1 MTLPETLNLIGRLGV
16 AFYFL
21 WSVPFNIG
29 ARGHHFAEFKRIGAP
44 AGPLLFWIGIAASLA
59 GSLLFLYTPTAWV
72 GAVLLIGF
80 TLAADAMFH
89 RYWTYSEPGE
99 AVIHK
104 FFLFEH
110 VALCGGIL
118 GLAAGTL

>member
-1 MTLPETLNLIGRLGV
+1 MTLPETLSLIGRLGV

-29 ARGHHFAEFKRIGAP
+29 AKGHHLAEFRRIGLP
-44 AGPLLFWIGIAASLA
+44 AGTALFWIGIAMAA
-59 GSLLFLYTPTAWV
+59 VGSGLFLFTPTAMI
-72 GAVLLIGF
+72 GGLSLILF
-80 TLAADAMFH
+80 TLASDAMFH

-99 AVIHK
+99 IVMHK

-118 GLAAGTL
+118 GLGAATL

>member
-1 MTLPETLNLIGRLGV
+1 MTVPDALNLIGRAGV

-21 WSVPFNIG
+21 WSVRFNIA
-29 ARGHHFAEFKRIGAP
+29 ARAHHLAEFRRIGAP
-44 AGPLLFWIGIAASLA
+44 AGPLLFWTGIAMAA
-59 GSLLFLYTPTAWV
+59 VGSLLFLLTPTAPV
-72 GAVLLIGF
+72 GAALLIAF

-89 RYWTYSEPGE
+89 RYWTYSDPGE
-99 AVIHK
+99 VVMHK

-118 GLAAGTL
+118 GLGAATL

>member
-1 MTLPETLNLIGRLGV
+1 MTTPEILNLIGRAGV

-29 ARGHHFAEFKRIGAP
+29 ARGHHLAEFQRIGAP
-44 AGPLLFWIGIAASLA
+44 AGALLFWLGIAAA
-59 GSLLFLYTPTAWV
+59 GLGGLLFLYTPLAWL

-80 TLAADAMFH
+80 TFAADAMFH
-89 RYWTYSEPGE
+89 RYWTYSDPGE
-99 AVIHK
+99 AVMHK

-118 GLAAGTL
+118 GLAAGAA

>member
-1 MTLPETLNLIGRLGV
+1 VSAPEVLNLIGRLAV

-29 ARGHHFAEFKRIGAP
+29 AKGHHLSEFARIGVP
-44 AGPLLFWIGIAASLA
+44 AGSLLFWAGIGLA
-59 GSLLFLYTPTAWV
+59 LLGSLLFLYTPTAVV
-72 GAVLLIGF
+72 GGALLILF
-80 TLAADAMFH
+80 TVAADAMFH
-89 RYWTYSEPGE
+89 RYWTYPDPGE
-99 AVIHK
+99 QVIHK

-118 GLAAGTL
+118 GLMAGTL